1 MLRFPGVMP
10 PHPSAL
16 LLPFLPPATRLVL
29 IAWLFCI
36 LDLSLMWRTV
46 WDKAGAED
54 VVIWR
59 TSAFSPL
66 SFFNFFLRP
75 LFCNYRILLT
85 FFCTLKKKIWELM
98 EINNFFLSRQ
108 DHHQR
113 HWTHSLPSGHW
124 CHRGMTSLTSVTS
137 CRVFE
142 WRKGLGSTVLM
153 PAHGVQTGTKG
164 CIFIFLT
171 WPGLWPPMISSS
183 CCATVALSFLP
194 KPAFFN
200 CTVSV
205 IILHLPNFAL
215 RF

>member
-98 EINNFFLSRQ
+98 EIILFFCPDRIIIKDTGLTRSLLGTDATEAWRALRPSRYVVCSSEERVWEVLYSCQHMEFRLVLKDVYLYFWLDQ
-108 DHHQR
+108 DCDLLWFPR
-113 HWTHSLPSGHW
+113 H
-124 CHRGMTSLTSVTS
+124 
-137 CRVFE
+137 
-142 WRKGLGSTVLM
+142 
-153 PAHGVQTGTKG
+153 
-164 CIFIFLT
+164 
-171 WPGLWPPMISSS
+171 
-183 CCATVALSFLP
+183 VALL
-194 KPAFFN
+194 
-200 CTVSV
+200 
-205 IILHLPNFAL
+205 
-215 RF
+215 